1 MQEQA
6 FRGSAGEG
14 GRYECIIACLE
25 IVCKLNIVNLLSKE
39 SSQAAAVKDKN
50 ENLPDMLLVCRYA
63 RGLLG
68 TETKSP
74 SIN

>member
-39 SSQAAAVKDKN
+39 SSRRLLLKIKTKIYPICYWFA
-50 ENLPDMLLVCRYA
+50 DMQ
-63 RGLLG
+63 LG
-68 TETKSP
+68 Y
-74 SIN
+74 